1 MDDVSGGNCYM
12 NNHILYQKDC
22 DINNG
27 DMSSGNC
34 FINSHT
40 IFQCVDLSTIKEM
53 YGDVKKGDVSSRY
66 IYMNIHTIYQ
76 FNGLK

>member
-1 MDDVSGGNCYM
+1 MDDVSGGYCYT

-27 DMSSGNC
+27 DTSSGNC

-40 IFQCVDLSTIKEM
+40 LYQCVDLSTIKEM
-53 YGDVKKGDVSSRY
+53 YGDVKKGDVSSGY
-66 IYMNIHTIYQ
+66 IYMNVHTIYQ